1 MAFKVAVIGGS
12 IAGLSA
18 GIALRC
24 IGCDVHIYEQS
35 PVLLRGKGG
44 GLVVQYEMLD
54 WMAAHGIATQATL
67 SLAGV
72 ERQFLDRRGDVIQRF
87 PDSTPFT
94 SWDAVFHQLHEAFPA
109 EYYHQG
115 MQCVGVSI
123 SDEKPVVEFANGES
137 TEVDLVIGADGI
149 GSVIRR
155 QMFPG
160 VHPTFAGYVAWRG
173 VFPES
178 AASPDVV
185 SMIAQRFTLYQGM
198 DFHLLTYLIPGEQ
211 GELEV
216 GKRRLN
222 WVWYLNTDEET
233 ELPELLHDRDGHV
246 HRSSVP
252 AGQVQEQH
260 IAVLHARA
268 DQELPPI
275 LAQLVRATPAP
286 FIQVVY
292 DLNTQVMYQH
302 AVALLG
308 DSACLVRPHTAS
320 GTSKAAG
327 DAVSLAQHLQAAD
340 FDLSQAL
347 PLWQSER
354 LAVAQRLMHH
364 GLRLARHSGLGW

>member
-24 IGCDVHIYEQS
+24 IGCDVHVYEQS

-67 SLAGV
+67 SLSGI
-72 ERQFLDRRGDVIQRF
+72 ERQFLDQRGEVIQHF
-87 PDSTPFT
+87 PDLTPFT
-94 SWDAVFHQLHEAFPA
+94 SWDAVFHQLYEAFPV
-109 EYYHQG
+109 EHYHQG
-115 MQCVGVSI
+115 MQCVGVSM
-123 SDEKPVVEFANGES
+123 SEEQPVVEFANGES
-137 TEVDLVIGADGI
+137 IEVDLVIGADGI

-155 QMFPG
+155 EFFPE
-160 VHPTFAGYVAWRG
+160 VQPMYAGYVAWRG

-178 AASPDVV
+178 VASPEIV
-185 SMIAQRFTLYQGM
+185 STLAQRFTLFQGA
-198 DFHLLTYLIPGEQ
+198 DFHLLSYLIPGEH
-211 GELEV
+211 GELKA

-222 WVWYLNTDEET
+222 WVWYWNTDEKS
-233 ELPELLHDRDGHV
+233 ELPELLHDRDDHI

-252 AGQVQEQH
+252 AGKVQERH
-260 IAVLHARA
+260 IAALHARA

-275 LAQLVRATPAP
+275 LAQLVRATPEP

-292 DLNTQVMYQH
+292 DLKTQAMYQH
-302 AVALLG
+302 AVVLLG
-308 DSACLVRPHTAS
+308 DSACIVRPHTAS
-320 GTSKAAG
+320 GTSKASG

-364 GLRLARHSGLGW
+364 GRRLARHSGLGW